1 MADNTEE
8 IPPPLPHMRLDSVIG
23 RGGMSV
29 VWRGRDLAMDRPV
42 AVKILN
48 RDFTSSSSDIQQ
60 FLNEARVMT
69 KVHHPGIVHAY
80 DMNCANGSY
89 YIVMELVDGYT
100 FAQRVARKGPISE
113 EDALI
118 IAESVAMAL
127 GYAWDKHHVVHCDI
141 KPENLMIHSDGTVKV
156 TDLGLCRSLAN
167 KSGPGGA
174 DEVIGTPGYISP
186 EQVYGDPV
194 IDCRADIY
202 SLGATL
208 YQLTTGHMLFEGRSN
223 DDILRAHVDASQ
235 AIDPRLYVESLSERF
250 VELLEHMTVKD
261 KSMRY
266 AAWNEV
272 IRDIHLVMSG
282 HHLPSLPH
290 SALSSIRRLP
300 R

>member
-1 MADNTEE
+1 MDDINEQ
-8 IPPPLPHMRLDSVIG
+8 IPPPLPHMRLESVIG
-23 RGGMSV
+23 RGGMST

-42 AVKILN
+42 AVKILS
-48 RDFTSSSSDIQQ
+48 RDFTASSSDIQQ
-60 FLNEARVMT
+60 FLNEARMMT
-69 KVHHPGIVHAY
+69 RVHHPGIVHAF

-100 FAQRVARKGPISE
+100 FAQRVARRGPIPE

-118 IAESVAMAL
+118 IAESVAVAL
-127 GYAWDKHHVVHCDI
+127 GYAWEKHHIVHCDI

-156 TDLGLCRSLAN
+156 ADLGLCRSLAN
-167 KSGPGGA
+167 RTGA
-174 DEVIGTPGYISP
+174 SEEDEVIGTPGYISP
-186 EQVYGDPV
+186 EQVYGDSV

-223 DDILRAHVDASQ
+223 DDMLRAHVDASQ
-235 AIDPRLYVESLSERF
+235 AIDPRLYAEQLSAPF

-266 AAWNEV
+266 SSWDRV
-272 IRDIHLVMSG
+272 LSDIQLVLSG
-282 HHLPSLPH
+282 QHLPPLPH
-290 SALSSIRRLP
+290 GALSSIRRLP
-300 R
+300 